1 MTSEGCQVWTVQLWF
16 SCSFNN
22 VLRPTFIPCFGW
34 DQQKRKWMAAAWM
47 VRFIIIL
54 SCRTNCLV
62 TDYIRSGD
70 NWMLPYLKDLQTF
83 RKNLRQF
90 SVLITFTFLYQL
102 FINESVSWD
111 MVLEIKY
118 FSCTKKKSCSWFLY
132 CPFLDPTSTEL
143 LTPLNVFTLLSAF
156 VLPQPLLLTC
166 DLSSIQSD
174 ITHTLFVLAWQK

>member
-1 MTSEGCQVWTVQLWF
+1 
-16 SCSFNN
+16 
-22 VLRPTFIPCFGW
+22 
-34 DQQKRKWMAAAWM
+34 MAAAWM

-102 FINESVSWD
+102 FINGSVSWD

-118 FSCTKKKSCSWFLY
+118 LSCTKKKVLFLLFILSFFGPNVNRTLDAVKCFHSSLCL
-132 CPFLDPTSTEL
+132 CPASAITAYLWLVQHSKRHHTHLVCPR
-143 LTPLNVFTLLSAF
+143 LTKIV
-156 VLPQPLLLTC
+156 VGGC
-166 DLSSIQSD
+166 VGVQSK
-174 ITHTLFVLAWQK
+174 W

>member
-1 MTSEGCQVWTVQLWF
+1 
-16 SCSFNN
+16 
-22 VLRPTFIPCFGW
+22 
-34 DQQKRKWMAAAWM
+34 M

-83 RKNLRQF
+83 GKNLRQF

-102 FINESVSWD
+102 FINGPVSWD

-118 FSCTKKKSCSWFLY
+118 LSCTKKKSL
-132 CPFLDPTSTEL
+132 
-143 LTPLNVFTLLSAF
+143 
-156 VLPQPLLLTC
+156 
-166 DLSSIQSD
+166 
-174 ITHTLFVLAWQK
+174 VLAFYIVLFWTQRQQNSSSGGAVKCFHSSLCLCPASAITAYLWLVQHSKRHHTHLVCPRLTKIVVGGCVGVQSKW